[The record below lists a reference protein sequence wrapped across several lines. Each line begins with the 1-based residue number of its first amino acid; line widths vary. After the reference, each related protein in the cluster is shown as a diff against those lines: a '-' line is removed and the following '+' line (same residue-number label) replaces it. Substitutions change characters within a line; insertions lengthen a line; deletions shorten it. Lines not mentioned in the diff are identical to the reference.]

1 MPTQNG
7 SFSDLYLPPAL
18 DRAVATLGFDKPT
31 EIQAQAVPVLLD
43 GSDVTGVAQT
53 GTGKTLAFGLPLLAR
68 FAEATEKNPA
78 ELGLQALVLAPTR
91 ELALQVTQSL
101 QSVAQHLPGVQLV
114 TVYGGAPYPPQ
125 LRALRQGAQ
134 VVVGTPGRVID
145 LIEKGAL
152 DLSAVQYLVLDEA
165 DEMLRMGF
173 AEDVDRILRE
183 TPRGRQ
189 TALFSATMPP
199 AIRRVAKSHLNNP
212 VEISVTPPASTVETI
227 DQTYAVVPHRFKA
240 TALSRVIATAKAEA
254 AIIFVRTRLAAEEV
268 ATNLTAS
275 GTPAVHL
282 SGDVPQQDRERIIS
296 RLRDGTV
303 NVLVATDV
311 AARGLDVQRIGLVVN
326 ADLPTDPQTY
336 VHRIGRTG
344 RAGRTGTALTLVTPG
359 EERKISVIE
368 RATKSQIRK
377 VPVPEVTDVIAFRA
391 TAELARAVEVKVS
404 PEIANTLTGAI
415 NKALVEHNIEPEELF
430 LNLLAQHSGATLST
444 DAEHLELDEAVGRL
458 THGPDTGRRGQRGGA
473 AARANAARVTTY
485 RIAVGH
491 TDGVQ
496 PGQIV
501 GAFTKEGRVAG
512 ADLGRIQIYP
522 NFSLVQVPDGL
533 DEQALRRLSKT
544 QIEGRRLQIR
554 LDDGPPSSGKK
565 GRHRAEGPGGSKYQG
580 AAKSAPY
587 GKRSAPKGSAVKGGG
602 TKYGAKSAPKGGKK
616 QRGY

>member
-7 SFSDLYLPPAL
+7 SFSDLFLPPAL

-68 FAEATEKNPA
+68 FADATEKNPA
-78 ELGLQALVLAPTR
+78 PLGLQALVLAPTR

-114 TVYGGAPYPPQ
+114 TVYGGSPYPPQ

-152 DLSAVQYLVLDEA
+152 DLSAIQYLVLDEA

-199 AIRRVAKSHLNNP
+199 AIRRVAKSHLHDP

-254 AIIFVRTRLAAEEV
+254 AIIFVRTRIAAEEV

-282 SGDVPQQDRERIIS
+282 SGDVPQQDRERIIA

-377 VPVPEVTDVIAFRA
+377 VPVPGVTDVIAFRA
-391 TAELARAVEVKVS
+391 TAELARAVEVKTAPDIS
-404 PEIANTLTGAI
+404 NTLTAAI
-415 NKALVEHNIEPEELF
+415 NKALVEHNIEPEQLF
-430 LNLLAQHSGATLST
+430 LNLLAQHSGAALSS
-444 DAEHLELDEAVGRL
+444 DSEHLELDEAVGRL
-458 THGPDTGRRGQRGGA
+458 THGPDTGVRGQRGGA
-473 AARANAARVTTY
+473 AARSNSARITTY
-485 RIAVGH
+485 RISVGH

-501 GAFTKEGRVAG
+501 GAFTNEGRIAG
-512 ADLGRIQIYP
+512 SDLGRIQIYP

-533 DEQALRRLSKT
+533 DEQAMRRLSKT
-544 QIEGRRLQIR
+544 QIDGRRLQIR

-565 GRHRAEGPGGSKYQG
+565 GRPRAEGPGGSKYQG
-580 AAKSAPY
+580 GPKSAPY
-587 GKRSAPKGSAVKGGG
+587 GKRSAPKSSAIKGGG
-602 TKYGAKSAPKGGKK
+602 TKYGAKPAPKGGKK